1 MQDRGEDQNRILK
14 WSAIALSVIAL
25 LVFLFLIQLERYT
38 TIRVLE
44 LAQDE
49 VQESQSTGECEEVVE
64 ENYLIVQRGDK
75 SDEISIPLDG
85 TIASTAIT
93 AENHY
98 LNNQI
103 IILISGATGDFYKD
117 IVISGNKL
125 QVRDAVYHMAEDGL
139 HIRFDMD
146 RVYEISTK
154 YEKKQLTISLENPKD
169 KYDKIV
175 LLDPDIEHGDITR
188 EIATKTKSLLEETG
202 IKVYLS
208 GSEQATETESNIAE
222 LAGYIY
228 PDMLIGI
235 SLGEDPDAAVLG
247 TKVQYD
253 GAYFTPGITNVMLAD
268 LLEHQVTVAIEGKVL
283 GIEDD
288 LQQEQEQSIPVP
300 AAYLIAGYRTNPQE
314 YELLC
319 EEQYQQRIAQG
330 IFNAVAEAYEKMG
343 R

>member
-1 MQDRGEDQNRILK
+1 MHKGGEDQNRILK
-14 WSAIALSVIAL
+14 WSAVALSVIAL
-25 LVFLFLIQLERYT
+25 LVFLFLIRLERYT

-49 VQESQSTGECEEVVE
+49 VQESQPEGDCEEERE
-64 ENYLIVQRGDK
+64 ESYLIVQRGDE
-75 SDEISIPLDG
+75 SGEISIPLDG

-93 AENHY
+93 AENRY
-98 LNNQI
+98 LKNQI
-103 IILISGATGDFYKD
+103 IVQISGATSDFYKD

-125 QVRDAVYHMAEDGL
+125 QVHDAVYHMAEDGL

-146 RVYEISTK
+146 RIYEISTK
-154 YEKKQLTISLENPKD
+154 YEKKKLTISLENPKD
-169 KYDKIV
+169 KYDKII
-175 LLDPDIEHGDITR
+175 LLDPDMEHSDITR
-188 EIATKTKSLLEETG
+188 EIATKTKSLLEEAG

-208 GSEQATETESNIAE
+208 GNEQATETESNIAE

-235 SLGEDPDAAVLG
+235 SLGEDPDAEVLG
-247 TKVQYD
+247 TKVQYNGD
-253 GAYFTPGITNVMLAD
+253 YFTPGITNIMLAD
-268 LLEHQVTVAIEGKVL
+268 LLEHQVTLAIEGKVL

-288 LQQEQEQSIPVP
+288 LPPEWGQNIPVP
-300 AAYLIAGYRTNPQE
+300 AAYLITGYRTNRQE

-343 R
+343 Q

>member
-1 MQDRGEDQNRILK
+1 MHDRREDQNRILK
-14 WSAIALSVIAL
+14 WSAVALSVIAL
-25 LVFLFLIQLERYT
+25 LVFSFLMQLERYT

-49 VQESQSTGECEEVVE
+49 VQESQSDGDCEEVRE
-64 ENYLIVQRGDK
+64 ESYLIVQRGDK

-93 AENHY
+93 AENRY

-103 IILISGATGDFYKD
+103 IVQISGATGDFYKD
-117 IVISGNKL
+117 MVISGNKL

-175 LLDPDIEHGDITR
+175 LLDPDMEHSDITR
-188 EIATKTKSLLEETG
+188 GIAAKTKSLLEEAG

-208 GSEQATETESNIAE
+208 GSEQTTETESNIAE
-222 LAGYIY
+222 LAGCIY

-235 SLGEDPDAAVLG
+235 SLGVDQDAEVLG

-253 GAYFTPGITNVMLAD
+253 GAYFTPDITNVMLAD
-268 LLEHQVTVAIEGKVL
+268 ILEHQVTLAIEGKVL

-288 LQQEQEQSIPVP
+288 LQSEQGQSIPVP
-300 AAYLIAGYRTNPQE
+300 AAYLIAGYRTNQQE

-319 EEQYQQRIAQG
+319 QEQYQQKIAQG
-330 IFNAVAEAYEKMG
+330 ICNAVVEAYEKKG
-343 R
+343 Q